1 MTIGEKI
8 KYFRTRIGI
17 TQSKLAEL
25 SGIHPVSIRKY
36 ETNKMIPQAQQID
49 RIAEAL
55 GVSSF
60 AITGFENNISLK
72 TEGDFMGLMIML
84 IKSNILCIK
93 GERDENSLYDME
105 TVSFEINPLITKF
118 FNADIEDKQFSAK
131 EIFYTLKRKNL
142 LQDLLAWEKIN
153 YGYEKCAA
161 KYNNTPNKATQKAL
175 EELKNNREKIEMEL
189 QRSNML
195 LSTDGHIGV
204 RILPPNFF
212 D

>member
-84 IKSNILCIK
+84 IKSNIVCIK
-93 GERDENSLYDME
+93 GERDENSLYNIE
-105 TVSFEINPLITKF
+105 TVSFEINPLITKY
-118 FNADIEDKQFSAK
+118 FNANIEDKQFSAK
-131 EIFYTLKRKNL
+131 EILYTLKRKNL

-161 KYNNTPNKATQKAL
+161 KYNDTPNKATQKAL
-175 EELKNNREKIEMEL
+175 EELKNNKEKIE
-189 QRSNML
+189 
-195 LSTDGHIGV
+195 
-204 RILPPNFF
+204 ILCTSSHSKLPVGWPQWV
-212 D
+212 